1 MNNMKV
7 NEYINNLLD
16 NDIVVSDDE
25 IKALADLS
33 HRTKAWI
40 RELYSDGKYFMII
53 KFNDEDEEIL
63 LASCNKDRYG
73 TLSKE
78 FFRKFVEYGGNI
90 ELDNIF

>member
-1 MNNMKV
+1 MEV
-7 NEYINNLLD
+7 DEYINNSFN
-16 NDIVVSDDE
+16 NDIIISDHE

-53 KFNDEDEEIL
+53 KFDDEDEEIL

>member
-1 MNNMKV
+1 MKV
-7 NEYINNLLD
+7 DEYLDSLLN

-33 HRTKAWI
+33 HRTKEWI
-40 RELYSDGKYFMII
+40 REFYSDGKYFMMI